1 MGVLTASCVVIGNEI
16 LSGKVRDHNAH
27 HLSVRLRRR
36 GVDLQH
42 IQVIPDVVETIAAV
56 VAQESARSDVV
67 ITSGGVGP
75 THDDLTYRGVAAAF
89 GYTVERHP
97 ELAALMAT
105 FYGDKLTPVRLRMAD
120 VPSPATLHHAPG
132 LWVPV
137 VQVNNVYVLPGIPVL
152 FERLLEAL
160 DPVLTGVPITLCSVY
175 TQQLEEEIAT
185 LLEQVVARFP
195 GVELGSYPRIG
206 DPDHKVRVTLE
217 SRDAQAAHQATRAL
231 VALLDPARLVR
242 VEE

>member
-1 MGVLTASCVVIGNEI
+1 MGALTASCVVIGNEI

-27 HLSVRLRRR
+27 HLSVRLRQR

-42 IQVIPDVVETIAAV
+42 IQVIPDVVDTIAHV

-89 GYTVERHP
+89 GYPVERHP
-97 ELAALMAT
+97 QLAARMAS

-120 VPSPATLHHAPG
+120 IPSPATLHDAPG

-137 VQVNNVYVLPGIPVL
+137 VQVHNVFVLPGIPAL
-152 FERLLEAL
+152 FERLLAAL
-160 DPVLTGVPITLCSVY
+160 DHILVGVPITLCSVY
-175 TQQLEEEIAT
+175 TQQHEEDLAT
-185 LLEQVVARFP
+185 LLEAVVARFP
-195 GVELGSYPRIG
+195 AVELGSYPRIG

-217 SRDAQAAHQATRAL
+217 SRDGDAARAATA
-231 VALLDPARLVR
+231 ALLDLLNPALLVR
-242 VEE
+242 VER